1 MNRGP
6 HEVPASPR
14 SGDPGAPDP
23 RTVSAPIRIVLG
35 NPGLDGHDRGIKV
48 VARALRDAGMEV
60 IYLPLRTTVEQF
72 VSVAVQ
78 EDADVVGISN
88 LSATITDTCAR
99 VRRLLTEA
107 GAGDVLVVAGGAV
120 SPRDREALAT
130 VGIRDVFGPG
140 SDTRQIAERI
150 REAVNRQRAES
161 LANPGTT

>member
-1 MNRGP
+1 VNRGP
-6 HEVPASPR
+6 QGFPASPR
-14 SGDPGAPDP
+14 PDDPSAADP
-23 RTVSAPIRIVLG
+23 WTLSAPIRIVLG

-72 VSVAVQ
+72 VRIAVQ

-99 VRRLLTEA
+99 VRRLLVEA

-120 SPRDREALAT
+120 SPRDREALAGL
-130 VGIRDVFGPG
+130 GIRHVFGPG
-140 SDTRQIAERI
+140 SDTRQIAEQI
-150 REAVNRQRAES
+150 REAVNRQRVES